1 MVDDT
6 SFNEIA
12 KNIKTEQNNE
22 LELANIRIKNV
33 DVRTYVDILDD

>member
-22 LELANIRIKNV
+22 LELANIRIKNA